1 MRKCAICG
9 ERKKDNLVI
18 LGKSICADCEW
29 RIVVTRVHDES
40 YREYVNAVSKAFAAE
55 GEKKKAEAEGA

>member
-40 YREYVNAVSKAFAAE
+40 DREYVNAVSKAFAAE
-55 GEKKKAEAEGA
+55 GEKKKAEAKGA

>member
-9 ERKKDNLVI
+9 ERNKDNLVI

-29 RIVVTRVHDES
+29 KIVVSRVHDAG
-40 YREYVNAVSKAFAAE
+40 YKDYVNAFTKAF
-55 GEKKKAEAEGA
+55 KAGSKGA

>member
-29 RIVVTRVHDES
+29 KIVVTRVHDES
-40 YREYVNAVSKAFAAE
+40 YKEYIKAVDKVINSK
-55 GEKKKAEAEGA
+55 KCGA

>member
-1 MRKCAICG
+1 M
-9 ERKKDNLVI
+9 I

-55 GEKKKAEAEGA
+55 GEKKKAEAKGA

>member
-1 MRKCAICG
+1 MGVRMKKCAICG
-9 ERKKDNLVI
+9 QRKKDNLVI

-40 YREYVNAVSKAFAAE
+40 YKEYIKAVSKVWKD
-55 GEKKKAEAEGA
+55 KKQGA